1 MNILIAPDK
10 FKGSL
15 TAHQV
20 ASAISRGAKRFDENI
35 NCTILPLADGG
46 EGSLQVIQNIL
57 NLKQIEVKVK
67 DPLGKT
73 ITSYYLQKGKE
84 VYIELALSSGLQ
96 LLKIADQNPLL
107 TSTIGTC
114 LLYTSPS
121 PRDGLLSR
129 MPSSA

>member
-46 EGSLQVIQNIL
+46 EGSLQVIQNIDL
-57 NLKQIEVKVK
+57 KTFLKHLEKYFNLKHIFFRLMEN
-67 DPLGKT
+67 
-73 ITSYYLQKGKE
+73 I
-84 VYIELALSSGLQ
+84 
-96 LLKIADQNPLL
+96 
-107 TSTIGTC
+107 
-114 LLYTSPS
+114 
-121 PRDGLLSR
+121 
-129 MPSSA
+129 